1 MKGLVPTE
9 TAAPMVEMVP
19 FPQTEALPPLP
30 PAPGEQP
37 VSLKRLRVAFAGQAI
52 GALGALLL
60 LASLFISG
68 WYHVNRIDVIFG
80 DRPLDDSYIGHSLT
94 LATNYYSLAVWAF
107 LKRGEAI
114 PAVVAAVLAAAASLL
129 IVGKRRRGIVALG
142 LLLAI
147 IATVWIAS
155 DLRHLS
161 ATVLGLAKDSSVGP
175 PSAIRLNG
183 ARPGPMMFLG
193 FGGLTLQIGGACIAF
208 LCLPRVRRTRR
219 ISRAK
224 RQPKRE
230 EQTIG
235 EFEPRG
241 TGEYAIEGAATLPQH
256 AADERW
262 REGHGQEDQQYPG

>member
-1 MKGLVPTE
+1 MKGVAPAE

-37 VSLKRLRVAFAGQAI
+37 LSPKRLRAAFAGQAI

-60 LASLFISG
+60 LASLFIGG
-68 WYHVNRIDVIFG
+68 WYHVSRVDVIFG

-114 PAVVAAVLAAAASLL
+114 PAAVAAVLAAAVSLL
-129 IVGKRRRGIVALG
+129 IVGRRRHGIIALG

-147 IATVWIAS
+147 TATVWIAS
-155 DLRHLS
+155 DLRHLP
-161 ATVLGLAKDSSVGP
+161 ATVLDLAKDSSVGP
-175 PSAIRLNG
+175 PSAIRLNS

-193 FGGLTLQIGGACIAF
+193 FGGLALQIGGACIAF
-208 LCLPRVRRTRR
+208 FCLPRVRRTRR
-219 ISRAK
+219 LSRAK
-224 RQPKRE
+224 RQPERE
-230 EQTIG
+230 EQSIDQ
-235 EFEPRG
+235 FEPRG
-241 TGEYAIEGAATLPQH
+241 TGEYTIEGAATLPQH

-262 REGHGQEDQQYPG
+262 REGQGEEDKQYPG